1 MQNPI
6 GEADLEWI
14 LHRNCEGTE
23 QLQSKNEKESDM
35 ENKKYAYWLH
45 RMPEA
50 GDRTI
55 RELLRR
61 YHTPFEVYGAV
72 RRRSKGV
79 LEVLTETRM
88 DEAAEY
94 TRSYDLNR
102 EYEELLQKGIRFLT
116 AEDED
121 YPQRLRKIPSAPYA
135 LYVLGKLPPEN
146 LSAVAMIGARECSEY
161 GIYVAKNFAKELG
174 AHGIPIISGM
184 ARGIDSISQEAAL
197 QGGGRT
203 YAVLGCGVDIC
214 YPKSSRRL
222 YERILEQ
229 GGILSTFPPGTEP
242 IKRLFPERNRIV
254 SGLADV
260 ILVVEA
266 RQKSGTFI
274 TVDMALEQGREVYAI
289 PGRLT
294 DRLSDGCNLLLQQ
307 GALIAVSPKDLLQHL
322 LPGQMELPLENPQK
336 ETENIRGVDDARS
349 VEDTRSMEDA
359 GNMEDTRSM
368 NDTRSMEDVKSMGDT
383 GSMEDAKSMEDVRS
397 MENIGN
403 VEGAWNADVR
413 LRILLEILDF
423 LPKSVEEIRTAYE
436 KKTKA
441 AVTTPE
447 ILCML
452 MELCMEGT
460 ATQVSGNYFAAQ
472 GPTASQ
478 QF

>member
-1 MQNPI
+1 
-6 GEADLEWI
+6 
-14 LHRNCEGTE
+14 
-23 QLQSKNEKESDM
+23 M
-35 ENKKYAYWLH
+35 ENKKYEYWLH
-45 RMPEA
+45 RMPGA
-50 GDRTI
+50 GNGTI

-72 RRRSKGV
+72 KRRSKGV
-79 LEVLTETRM
+79 LEVLAEARM

-94 TRSYDLNR
+94 TRTYDLNR
-102 EYEELLQKGIRFLT
+102 EYEELLQKGICFLT
-116 AEDED
+116 EEDED
-121 YPQRLRKIPSAPYA
+121 YPRRLREIPSAPYA
-135 LYVLGKLPPEN
+135 LYVLGQLPPEK
-146 LSAVAMIGARECSEY
+146 LPAVAMIGARECSEY
-161 GIYVAKNFAKELG
+161 GIYVARNFAKELG
-174 AHGIPIISGM
+174 AHGIPVISGM

-242 IKRLFPERNRIV
+242 MKRLFPERNRIV
-254 SGLADV
+254 AGLADV

-336 ETENIRGVDDARS
+336 KTENIWDVEDAGS
-349 VEDTRSMEDA
+349 VEDTRSMKDA
-359 GNMEDTRSM
+359 N
-368 NDTRSMEDVKSMGDT
+368 SMEDARSMGDT
-383 GSMEDAKSMEDVRS
+383 GNMEDAKSMEDVRS
-397 MENIGN
+397 VEADRNTENIGDM
-403 VEGAWNADVR
+403 EGAWNADVR

-441 AVTTPE
+441 AVATPE

>member
-1 MQNPI
+1 
-6 GEADLEWI
+6 
-14 LHRNCEGTE
+14 
-23 QLQSKNEKESDM
+23 M
-35 ENKKYAYWLH
+35 ENKKYEYWLH

-50 GDRTI
+50 GNRTI

-72 RRRSKGV
+72 KRRSKGV
-79 LEVLTETRM
+79 LEVLAEARM

-94 TRSYDLNR
+94 TRTYDLNR

-135 LYVLGKLPPEN
+135 LYVLGQLPPEK
-146 LSAVAMIGARECSEY
+146 LPAVAMIGARECSEY
-161 GIYVAKNFAKELG
+161 GIYVARNFAKELG
-174 AHGIPIISGM
+174 AHGIPVISGM

-229 GGILSTFPPGTEP
+229 GGIISTFPPGTEP
-242 IKRLFPERNRIV
+242 MKRLFPERNRIV

-307 GALIAVSPKDLLQHL
+307 GALIAVSPQDLLQHL
-322 LPGQMELPLENPQK
+322 SPRQMEFPLEKLQQ
-336 ETENIRGVDDARS
+336 ETEAVESAEDAGSAEITRDTGDARS
-349 VEDTRSMEDA
+349 TEIARNMGNVRNMEDA
-359 GNMEDTRSM
+359 GNTDQ
-368 NDTRSMEDVKSMGDT
+368 
-383 GSMEDAKSMEDVRS
+383 
-397 MENIGN
+397 
-403 VEGAWNADVR
+403 R
-413 LRILLEILDF
+413 LQILLEILDF
-423 LPKSVEEIRTAYE
+423 LPKSVEEIRSTYE
-436 KKTKA
+436 KKRKMT
-441 AVTTPE
+441 VTTPE

-452 MELCMEGT
+452 MELCLEGSVI
-460 ATQVSGNYFAAQ
+460 QVSGNYFAAK
-472 GPTASQ
+472 GRTSSQ
-478 QF
+478 QFCK

>member
-1 MQNPI
+1 
-6 GEADLEWI
+6 
-14 LHRNCEGTE
+14 
-23 QLQSKNEKESDM
+23 
-35 ENKKYAYWLH
+35 
-45 RMPEA
+45 
-50 GDRTI
+50 
-55 RELLRR
+55 
-61 YHTPFEVYGAV
+61 
-72 RRRSKGV
+72 
-79 LEVLTETRM
+79 M
-88 DEAAEY
+88 DGGAEY
-94 TRSYDLNR
+94 TRSCDMNR
-102 EYEELLQKGIRFLT
+102 EYEELLQKGIRLLT

-146 LSAVAMIGARECSEY
+146 LPAVAMIGARECSEY

-174 AHGIPIISGM
+174 AHGIPVISGM

-222 YERILEQ
+222 YEQILEQ

-336 ETENIRGVDDARS
+336 KTENI
-349 VEDTRSMEDA
+349 
-359 GNMEDTRSM
+359 
-368 NDTRSMEDVKSMGDT
+368 GD
-383 GSMEDAKSMEDVRS
+383 
-397 MENIGN
+397 
-403 VEGAWNADVR
+403 VEGAGNADVR
-413 LRILLEILDF
+413 LRILFEILDF

>member
-1 MQNPI
+1 
-6 GEADLEWI
+6 
-14 LHRNCEGTE
+14 
-23 QLQSKNEKESDM
+23 M
-35 ENKKYAYWLH
+35 ENKKYEYWLH
-45 RMPEA
+45 RMPGA
-50 GDRTI
+50 GNGTI

-72 RRRSKGV
+72 KRRSKGV

-94 TRSYDLNR
+94 TRIYDLNR
-102 EYEELLQKGIRFLT
+102 EYEELLQKGICFLT
-116 AEDED
+116 AEDKS
-121 YPQRLRKIPSAPYA
+121 YPRRLREIPSAPYA
-135 LYVLGKLPPEN
+135 LYVMGQLPPEN
-146 LSAVAMIGARECSEY
+146 LPAVAMIGARECSEY

-174 AHGIPIISGM
+174 AHGIPVISGM

-222 YERILEQ
+222 YEQILEQ
-229 GGILSTFPPGTEP
+229 GGIISTFPPGTEP
-242 IKRLFPERNRIV
+242 MKRLFPERNRIV

-307 GALIAVSPKDLLQHL
+307 GALITVSPQDLLQHL
-322 LPGQMELPLENPQK
+322 SPGQMEFTLENSRQ
-336 ETENIRGVDDARS
+336 ETEELRDKDDVRNMEAARN
-349 VEDTRSMEDA
+349 META
-359 GNMEDTRSM
+359 GNTD
-368 NDTRSMEDVKSMGDT
+368 KS
-383 GSMEDAKSMEDVRS
+383 
-397 MENIGN
+397 
-403 VEGAWNADVR
+403 
-413 LRILLEILDF
+413 LQILLEILDF
-423 LPKSVEEIRTAYE
+423 LPKSVEEIRSTYE
-436 KKTKA
+436 KKRKMT
-441 AVTTPE
+441 VTAPE

-452 MELCMEGT
+452 MELCLEGR
-460 ATQVSGNYFAAQ
+460 ATQVSGNYFAAK
-472 GPTASQ
+472 GRTSSQ
-478 QF
+478 QFCK

>member
-1 MQNPI
+1 
-6 GEADLEWI
+6 
-14 LHRNCEGTE
+14 
-23 QLQSKNEKESDM
+23 M
-35 ENKKYAYWLH
+35 ENKKYEYWLH

-50 GDRTI
+50 GNRTI

-135 LYVLGKLPPEN
+135 LYVLGQLPPEN
-146 LSAVAMIGARECSEY
+146 LPAVAMIGARECSEY

-174 AHGIPIISGM
+174 AHGIPVISGM

-222 YERILEQ
+222 YEQILEQ

-274 TVDMALEQGREVYAI
+274 TVDMALEQGR
-289 PGRLT
+289 
-294 DRLSDGCNLLLQQ
+294 
-307 GALIAVSPKDLLQHL
+307 
-322 LPGQMELPLENPQK
+322 
-336 ETENIRGVDDARS
+336 
-349 VEDTRSMEDA
+349 
-359 GNMEDTRSM
+359 
-368 NDTRSMEDVKSMGDT
+368 DVFT
-383 GSMEDAKSMEDVRS
+383 VP
-397 MENIGN
+397 GN
-403 VEGAWNADVR
+403 V
-413 LRILLEILDF
+413 
-423 LPKSVEEIRTAYE
+423 
-436 KKTKA
+436 
-441 AVTTPE
+441 
-447 ILCML
+447 
-452 MELCMEGT
+452 GT
-460 ATQVSGNYFAAQ
+460 ATCEGNIQLLREGAIVVEDGWDIMKEYVHLYPELVSHQPKTIPMQLTPEQRESAVKSTDKLPPRPKKTQKKETSPVPSDTKVIDKSENRAYIDVQEILGALSPDEKAAIGQ
-472 GPTASQ
+472 LTSGEKHIDQIIAATRLPAARITSALTLLQIKGYVRALPGKRFSLAEKQ
-478 QF
+478 S

>member
-1 MQNPI
+1 
-6 GEADLEWI
+6 
-14 LHRNCEGTE
+14 
-23 QLQSKNEKESDM
+23 
-35 ENKKYAYWLH
+35 
-45 RMPEA
+45 
-50 GDRTI
+50 
-55 RELLRR
+55 
-61 YHTPFEVYGAV
+61 
-72 RRRSKGV
+72 
-79 LEVLTETRM
+79 M

-146 LSAVAMIGARECSEY
+146 LPAVAMIGARECSEY

-174 AHGIPIISGM
+174 AHGIPVISGM

-222 YERILEQ
+222 YEQILEQ

-322 LPGQMELPLENPQK
+322 LPGQMELTLENPQK
-336 ETENIRGVDDARS
+336 ETENIRGVDDAGS

-359 GNMEDTRSM
+359 GSMEDTRRM
-368 NDTRSMEDVKSMGDT
+368 NDTRSMEDA
-383 GSMEDAKSMEDVRS
+383 GSMDDAESMEDVRS
-397 MENIGN
+397 VEADRKTENIGN

-413 LRILLEILDF
+413 LRILLKILDF

>member
-1 MQNPI
+1 
-6 GEADLEWI
+6 
-14 LHRNCEGTE
+14 
-23 QLQSKNEKESDM
+23 M
-35 ENKKYAYWLH
+35 ENKKYEYWLH
-45 RMPEA
+45 QMPEA
-50 GDRTI
+50 GNGTI

-72 RRRSKGV
+72 RRRSKGI
-79 LEVLTETRM
+79 LEVLTEARM
-88 DEAAEY
+88 DEVSEY
-94 TRSYDLNR
+94 TRTYDLNR
-102 EYEELLQKGIRFLT
+102 EYEKLLQKGIRFLT

-121 YPQRLRKIPSAPYA
+121 YPQRLCKIPSAPYA
-135 LYVLGKLPPEN
+135 LYVLGQLPPEN
-146 LSAVAMIGARECSEY
+146 VPTVAMIGARECSEY

-174 AHGIPIISGM
+174 AHGIPVISGM

-222 YERILEQ
+222 YEQILEQ

-242 IKRLFPERNRIV
+242 MKRLFPERNRIV
-254 SGLADV
+254 SGLADA

-307 GALIAVSPKDLLQHL
+307 GALIAVSPQDLLQHL
-322 LPGQMELPLENPQK
+322 SPRQMEFSLENSLQEK
-336 ETENIRGVDDARS
+336 EDARS
-349 VEDTRSMEDA
+349 AEIARNMGNVKNAENLRNKDDVR
-359 GNMEDTRSM
+359 NMEDLRST
-368 NDTRSMEDVKSMGDT
+368 DQ
-383 GSMEDAKSMEDVRS
+383 
-397 MENIGN
+397 
-403 VEGAWNADVR
+403 R
-413 LRILLEILDF
+413 LQILLEILDF
-423 LPKSVEEIRTAYE
+423 LPKSVEEIRTSYE
-436 KKTKA
+436 KKRKMT
-441 AVTTPE
+441 VTTPE

-452 MELCMEGT
+452 MELCLEGS

-472 GPTASQ
+472 ETTASR
-478 QF
+478 QFCK

>member
-1 MQNPI
+1 
-6 GEADLEWI
+6 
-14 LHRNCEGTE
+14 
-23 QLQSKNEKESDM
+23 M
-35 ENKKYAYWLH
+35 ENKKYEYWLH
-45 RMPEA
+45 RMPDA
-50 GDRTI
+50 GNGTI

-79 LEVLTETRM
+79 LEVLTEARM
-88 DEAAEY
+88 DEVSEY
-94 TRSYDLNR
+94 TRTYDLNR
-102 EYEELLQKGIRFLT
+102 EYEQLLQKGIRLLT

-135 LYVLGKLPPEN
+135 LYVLGQLPPEN
-146 LSAVAMIGARECSEY
+146 LPAVAMIGARECSEY

-174 AHGIPIISGM
+174 AHGIPVISGM

-222 YERILEQ
+222 YEQILEQ

-242 IKRLFPERNRIV
+242 MKRLFPERNRIV
-254 SGLADV
+254 SGLADA

-307 GALIAVSPKDLLQHL
+307 GALIAVSPQDLLQHL
-322 LPGQMELPLENPQK
+322 SPRQMEFPLEKQQQGTDDVRK
-336 ETENIRGVDDARS
+336 MENVRNKDEVRN
-349 VEDTRSMEDA
+349 MEDA
-359 GNMEDTRSM
+359 RKTEVAGNKDQ
-368 NDTRSMEDVKSMGDT
+368 
-383 GSMEDAKSMEDVRS
+383 
-397 MENIGN
+397 
-403 VEGAWNADVR
+403 R
-413 LRILLEILDF
+413 LQIFLEILDF
-423 LPKSVEEIRTAYE
+423 LPKSVEEIRSAYE
-436 KKTKA
+436 KKRKMT
-441 AVTTPE
+441 VTTPE

-452 MELCMEGT
+452 MELCLEGS

-472 GPTASQ
+472 GTTASR
-478 QF
+478 QFCK

>member
-1 MQNPI
+1 
-6 GEADLEWI
+6 
-14 LHRNCEGTE
+14 
-23 QLQSKNEKESDM
+23 
-35 ENKKYAYWLH
+35 
-45 RMPEA
+45 
-50 GDRTI
+50 
-55 RELLRR
+55 
-61 YHTPFEVYGAV
+61 
-72 RRRSKGV
+72 
-79 LEVLTETRM
+79 M

-102 EYEELLQKGIRFLT
+102 EYEELLKKGIRFLT

-146 LSAVAMIGARECSEY
+146 LPAVAMIGARECSEY

-174 AHGIPIISGM
+174 AHGIPVISGM

-197 QGGGRT
+197 QAGGRT

-222 YERILEQ
+222 YEQILEQ

-307 GALIAVSPKDLLQHL
+307 GALIAVSPKDLL
-322 LPGQMELPLENPQK
+322 
-336 ETENIRGVDDARS
+336 
-349 VEDTRSMEDA
+349 
-359 GNMEDTRSM
+359 
-368 NDTRSMEDVKSMGDT
+368 
-383 GSMEDAKSMEDVRS
+383 
-397 MENIGN
+397 
-403 VEGAWNADVR
+403 
-413 LRILLEILDF
+413 
-423 LPKSVEEIRTAYE
+423 
-436 KKTKA
+436 
-441 AVTTPE
+441 
-447 ILCML
+447 
-452 MELCMEGT
+452 
-460 ATQVSGNYFAAQ
+460 
-472 GPTASQ
+472 
-478 QF
+478 

>member
-1 MQNPI
+1 
-6 GEADLEWI
+6 
-14 LHRNCEGTE
+14 
-23 QLQSKNEKESDM
+23 M
-35 ENKKYAYWLH
+35 ENKKYEYWLH

-50 GDRTI
+50 GNGTI

-79 LEVLTETRM
+79 LEVLTEARM
-88 DEAAEY
+88 DEVSEY
-94 TRSYDLNR
+94 TRTYDLNR
-102 EYEELLQKGIRFLT
+102 EYEQLLQKGIRLLT
-116 AEDED
+116 AEDEA

-135 LYVLGKLPPEN
+135 LYVLGQLPPEN
-146 LSAVAMIGARECSEY
+146 LPAVAMIGARECSEY

-174 AHGIPIISGM
+174 AHGIPVISGM

-222 YERILEQ
+222 YEQILEQ

-242 IKRLFPERNRIV
+242 MKRLFPERNRIV
-254 SGLADV
+254 SGLADA

-307 GALIAVSPKDLLQHL
+307 GALIAVSPQDLLQHL
-322 LPGQMELPLENPQK
+322 SPRQMEFPLENSPQK
-336 ETENIRGVDDARS
+336 TETVENKENVRNKEDVRDAENTGNT
-349 VEDTRSMEDA
+349 EDTR
-359 GNMEDTRSM
+359 NMEDLKNT
-368 NDTRSMEDVKSMGDT
+368 DQ
-383 GSMEDAKSMEDVRS
+383 
-397 MENIGN
+397 
-403 VEGAWNADVR
+403 R
-413 LRILLEILDF
+413 LQILLEILDF
-423 LPKSVEEIRTAYE
+423 LPKSVEEIRTSYE
-436 KKTKA
+436 KKRKLT
-441 AVTTPE
+441 VTTPE

-452 MELCMEGT
+452 MELCLEGS

-472 GPTASQ
+472 GTTVSQ
-478 QF
+478 QFCK

>member
-1 MQNPI
+1 
-6 GEADLEWI
+6 
-14 LHRNCEGTE
+14 
-23 QLQSKNEKESDM
+23 M
-35 ENKKYAYWLH
+35 ENKKYEYWLH
-45 RMPEA
+45 RMPGA
-50 GDRTI
+50 GNGTI

-72 RRRSKGV
+72 KRRSKGV
-79 LEVLTETRM
+79 LEILTETRM

-94 TRSYDLNR
+94 TRIYDLNR

-116 AEDED
+116 GEDED
-121 YPQRLRKIPSAPYA
+121 YPRRLREIPSAPYA
-135 LYVLGKLPPEN
+135 LYVLGQLPPEN
-146 LSAVAMIGARECSEY
+146 LPAVAMIGARECSEY

-174 AHGIPIISGM
+174 AHGIPVISGM

-197 QGGGRT
+197 KGGGRT

-222 YERILEQ
+222 YEQIMEQ
-229 GGILSTFPPGTEP
+229 GGILSTFPPGTQP
-242 IKRLFPERNRIV
+242 MKRLFPERNRIV

-307 GALIAVSPKDLLQHL
+307 GALIAVSPQDLLQHL
-322 LPGQMELPLENPQK
+322 SPRQMEFSLENLSQK
-336 ETENIRGVDDARS
+336 TKAAENAEDARS
-349 VEDTRSMEDA
+349 VEIAQNTGDARSAEIAQNTGDARSAEIARDTGDARNMETA
-359 GNMEDTRSM
+359 GNTDQ
-368 NDTRSMEDVKSMGDT
+368 
-383 GSMEDAKSMEDVRS
+383 
-397 MENIGN
+397 
-403 VEGAWNADVR
+403 R
-413 LRILLEILDF
+413 LQILLEILDF
-423 LPKSVEEIRTAYE
+423 LPKSVEEIRSTYE
-436 KKTKA
+436 KKRKMT
-441 AVTTPE
+441 VTTPE

-452 MELCMEGT
+452 MELCLEGR

-472 GPTASQ
+472 RTTASQ
-478 QF
+478 KFCK

>member
-1 MQNPI
+1 
-6 GEADLEWI
+6 
-14 LHRNCEGTE
+14 
-23 QLQSKNEKESDM
+23 M
-35 ENKKYAYWLH
+35 ENKKYEYWLH

-50 GDRTI
+50 GNGTI

-79 LEVLTETRM
+79 LEVLMEARM
-88 DEAAEY
+88 DEVSEY
-94 TRSYDLNR
+94 TRTYDLNR
-102 EYEELLQKGIRFLT
+102 EYEQLLQKGIRLLT
-116 AEDED
+116 AEDEA

-135 LYVLGKLPPEN
+135 LYVLGQLPPEN
-146 LSAVAMIGARECSEY
+146 LPAVAMIGARECSEY

-174 AHGIPIISGM
+174 AHGIPVISGM

-214 YPKSSRRL
+214 YPKSSHRL
-222 YERILEQ
+222 YEQILEQ

-242 IKRLFPERNRIV
+242 MKRLFPERNRIV
-254 SGLADV
+254 SGLADA

-307 GALIAVSPKDLLQHL
+307 GALIAVSPQDLLQHL
-322 LPGQMELPLENPQK
+322 SPRQMEFSLENPPQ
-336 ETENIRGVDDARS
+336 ETEA
-349 VEDTRSMEDA
+349 
-359 GNMEDTRSM
+359 
-368 NDTRSMEDVKSMGDT
+368 
-383 GSMEDAKSMEDVRS
+383 AKNTDQ
-397 MENIGN
+397 
-403 VEGAWNADVR
+403 R
-413 LRILLEILDF
+413 LQILLEILDF
-423 LPKSVEEIRTAYE
+423 LPKSVEEIRSAYE
-436 KKTKA
+436 KKRKMT
-441 AVTTPE
+441 VPTPE

-452 MELCMEGT
+452 MELCLEGS

-472 GPTASQ
+472 GTTASR
-478 QF
+478 QFCK

>member
-1 MQNPI
+1 
-6 GEADLEWI
+6 
-14 LHRNCEGTE
+14 
-23 QLQSKNEKESDM
+23 
-35 ENKKYAYWLH
+35 
-45 RMPEA
+45 
-50 GDRTI
+50 
-55 RELLRR
+55 
-61 YHTPFEVYGAV
+61 
-72 RRRSKGV
+72 
-79 LEVLTETRM
+79 
-88 DEAAEY
+88 
-94 TRSYDLNR
+94 
-102 EYEELLQKGIRFLT
+102 
-116 AEDED
+116 
-121 YPQRLRKIPSAPYA
+121 
-135 LYVLGKLPPEN
+135 
-146 LSAVAMIGARECSEY
+146 MIGARECSEY

-174 AHGIPIISGM
+174 AHGIPVISGM

-222 YERILEQ
+222 YEQILKQ

-322 LPGQMELPLENPQK
+322 SPGQMELPLENPQK
-336 ETENIRGVDDARS
+336 ETGNIRDVEDAGS
-349 VEDTRSMEDA
+349 IEDTR
-359 GNMEDTRSM
+359 G
-368 NDTRSMEDVKSMGDT
+368 
-383 GSMEDAKSMEDVRS
+383 MEDAKSMGDAGSIEDARSMEAIGS

-403 VEGAWNADVR
+403 VEGAWNTDDR
-413 LRILLEILDF
+413 LQILLEILDF

-441 AVTTPE
+441 AVATPE

-472 GPTASQ
+472 GPTALQ

>member
-1 MQNPI
+1 
-6 GEADLEWI
+6 
-14 LHRNCEGTE
+14 
-23 QLQSKNEKESDM
+23 M
-35 ENKKYAYWLH
+35 ENKKYEYWLH

-50 GDRTI
+50 GNRTI

-72 RRRSKGV
+72 KRRSKGV
-79 LEVLTETRM
+79 LEVLKEARM

-94 TRSYDLNR
+94 TRTYDLNR

-116 AEDED
+116 EEDED
-121 YPQRLRKIPSAPYA
+121 YPRRLREIPSAPYA
-135 LYVLGKLPPEN
+135 LYVLGQLPPEN
-146 LSAVAMIGARECSEY
+146 LPAVAMIGARECSEY

-174 AHGIPIISGM
+174 AHGIPVISGM

-229 GGILSTFPPGTEP
+229 GGIISTFPPGTEP
-242 IKRLFPERNRIV
+242 MKRLFPERNRIV

-307 GALIAVSPKDLLQHL
+307 GALIAVSPQDLLQHL
-322 LPGQMELPLENPQK
+322 TPRQMEFSLENPQQ
-336 ETENIRGVDDARS
+336 ETEA
-349 VEDTRSMEDA
+349 A
-359 GNMEDTRSM
+359 
-368 NDTRSMEDVKSMGDT
+368 
-383 GSMEDAKSMEDVRS
+383 
-397 MENIGN
+397 ENK
-403 VEGAWNADVR
+403 DQR
-413 LRILLEILDF
+413 LQILLEILDF
-423 LPKSVEEIRTAYE
+423 LPKSVEEIRSTYE
-436 KKTKA
+436 KKRKMT
-441 AVTTPE
+441 VTTPE

-452 MELCMEGT
+452 MELCLEGSV
-460 ATQVSGNYFAAQ
+460 TQVSGNYFAAKE
-472 GPTASQ
+472 GIASQ
-478 QF
+478 QFCK

>member
-1 MQNPI
+1 
-6 GEADLEWI
+6 
-14 LHRNCEGTE
+14 
-23 QLQSKNEKESDM
+23 M
-35 ENKKYAYWLH
+35 ENKKYEYWLH
-45 RMPEA
+45 RMPDA
-50 GDRTI
+50 GNGTI

-79 LEVLTETRM
+79 LEVLTEARM
-88 DEAAEY
+88 EEVAEY
-94 TRSYDLNR
+94 TRTYDLNR
-102 EYEELLQKGIRFLT
+102 EYEQLLQKGIRLLT

-135 LYVLGKLPPEN
+135 LYVLGQLPPEN
-146 LSAVAMIGARECSEY
+146 LPAVAMIGARECSEY

-174 AHGIPIISGM
+174 AHGIPVISGM

-222 YERILEQ
+222 YEQILEQ

-242 IKRLFPERNRIV
+242 MKRLFPERNRIV
-254 SGLADV
+254 SGLADA

-307 GALIAVSPKDLLQHL
+307 GALIAVSPQDLLQHL
-322 LPGQMELPLENPQK
+322 SPRQMEFPLEKQQQGTDDVRK
-336 ETENIRGVDDARS
+336 MENVRNKDEVRN
-349 VEDTRSMEDA
+349 MEDA
-359 GNMEDTRSM
+359 RKTEVAGNKDQ
-368 NDTRSMEDVKSMGDT
+368 
-383 GSMEDAKSMEDVRS
+383 
-397 MENIGN
+397 
-403 VEGAWNADVR
+403 R
-413 LRILLEILDF
+413 LQIFLEILDF
-423 LPKSVEEIRTAYE
+423 LPKSVEEIRSAYE
-436 KKTKA
+436 KKRKMT
-441 AVTTPE
+441 VTTPE

-452 MELCMEGT
+452 MELCLEGS

-472 GPTASQ
+472 GTTASR
-478 QF
+478 QFCK

>member
-1 MQNPI
+1 
-6 GEADLEWI
+6 
-14 LHRNCEGTE
+14 
-23 QLQSKNEKESDM
+23 M
-35 ENKKYAYWLH
+35 ENKKYEYWLH
-45 RMPEA
+45 RMPGA
-50 GDRTI
+50 GNGTI

-72 RRRSKGV
+72 KRRSKGV
-79 LEVLTETRM
+79 LEVLAEARM

-94 TRSYDLNR
+94 TRTYDLNR
-102 EYEELLQKGIRFLT
+102 EYEELLQKGICFLT
-116 AEDED
+116 EEDED
-121 YPQRLRKIPSAPYA
+121 YPRRLREIPSAPYA
-135 LYVLGKLPPEN
+135 LYVLGQLPPEK
-146 LSAVAMIGARECSEY
+146 LPAVAMIGARECSEY
-161 GIYVAKNFAKELG
+161 GIYVSRNFAKELG
-174 AHGIPIISGM
+174 AHGIPVISGM

-242 IKRLFPERNRIV
+242 MKRLFPERNRIV
-254 SGLADV
+254 AGLADV

-307 GALIAVSPKDLLQHL
+307 GALIAVSPQDLLQHL
-322 LPGQMELPLENPQK
+322 SPRQMEFPLEKLQQ
-336 ETENIRGVDDARS
+336 ETEAVESAEDAGSAEITRDTGDARS
-349 VEDTRSMEDA
+349 TEIARNMGNVRNMEDA
-359 GNMEDTRSM
+359 GNTDQ
-368 NDTRSMEDVKSMGDT
+368 
-383 GSMEDAKSMEDVRS
+383 
-397 MENIGN
+397 
-403 VEGAWNADVR
+403 R
-413 LRILLEILDF
+413 LQILLEILDF
-423 LPKSVEEIRTAYE
+423 LPKSVEEIRSTYE
-436 KKTKA
+436 KKRKMT
-441 AVTTPE
+441 VTTPE

-452 MELCMEGT
+452 MELCLEGSVI
-460 ATQVSGNYFAAQ
+460 QVSGNYFAAK